1 MDFEQKCCLTSEL
14 VERVVLLQR
23 PLVFTNGC
31 FDVLHRGHVTYL
43 AQARAL
49 GAALVVGV
57 NSDASVKRLGKGDDR
72 PLNSQEDRMVVL
84 AALQAVDLVVAFEE
98 DTPLELILAC
108 RPQVLVKGGDWPVH
122 SIVGAR
128 EVQAW
133 GGTVQSI
140 PFLYQ
145 RSTTALLNKIRAG

>member
-1 MDFEQKCCLTSEL
+1 
-14 VERVVLLQR
+14 
-23 PLVFTNGC
+23 
-31 FDVLHRGHVTYL
+31 
-43 AQARAL
+43 
-49 GAALVVGV
+49 
-57 NSDASVKRLGKGDDR
+57 
-72 PLNSQEDRMVVL
+72 MVVL

-133 GGTVQSI
+133 GGTVHSI

-145 RSTTALLNKIRAG
+145 RSTTALVNKIRAGLART